1 MDLNALRQAMAPIMN
16 VGKKETFVE
25 VEGVRIYMRPLLP
38 TEEVAVQRYAASVLD
53 KVQSDEGLTED
64 DQMSRAA
71 ALDYFDRFRMEVI
84 SYSVVAIGDLS
95 LRGVEYIE
103 NGETL
108 QDGTKV
114 RIPRPLAMRKM
125 VEQWSRSMVTVCFSK
140 YGDMIRKVAEEAEKM
155 VEKSQSDLEAEI
167 ERVEER
173 LRVLKAERETRAAG
187 DPSVTSKQID
197 NLVRAGKAMENQT
210 RQAAKVATE
219 EAEIERAASEQ
230 RQSRAR
236 APVYPPSAPPPT
248 QPSKPQS
255 QPRNQPRQEFG
266 SFSDPTVEEADFQPD
281 MLGDLERIAE
291 ARRAATV
298 ERDLSQ
304 NARPIGSID
313 GVEAYKFPSVD
324 LSPRGKKS
332 APNSPPTTDD
342 KDPREGTR
350 NPNFVQR

>member
-25 VEGVRIYMRPLLP
+25 VEGVKIYMRPLLP
-38 TEEVAVQRYAASVLD
+38 MEEVAVQRYAASVLD

-114 RIPRPLAMRKM
+114 RIPKPLAMRKM
-125 VEQWSRSMVTVCFSK
+125 VEQWSRSMVTICFSK

-173 LRVLKAERETRAAG
+173 LKVLKAERETRAAG

-210 RQAAKVATE
+210 RQAAKVAKE
-219 EAEIERAASEQ
+219 EAENEQ
-230 RQSRAR
+230 RQNRAR

-248 QPSKPQS
+248 QTSKPQS
-255 QPRNQPRQEFG
+255 QPRQEFG

-298 ERDLSQ
+298 ERDLNQ
-304 NARPIGSID
+304 NAKPIGSID